1 MRNMIH
7 VQSFDAKSNE
17 RTIQIKDSHF
27 AFSVSI
33 HGAAFGDRRIPV
45 RSDIVATHYIQKEMW
60 AISTASAL
68 ARTAEK

>member
-1 MRNMIH
+1 MH

-45 RSDIVATHYIQKEMW
+45 RSDIVATHYIQKEM
-60 AISTASAL
+60 
-68 ARTAEK
+68 